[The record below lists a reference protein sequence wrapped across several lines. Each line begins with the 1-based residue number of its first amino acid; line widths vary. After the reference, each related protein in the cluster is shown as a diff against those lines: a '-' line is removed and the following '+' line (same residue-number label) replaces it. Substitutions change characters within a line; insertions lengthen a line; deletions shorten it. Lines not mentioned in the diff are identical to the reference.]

1 MLFQQPFFPFKLMVK
16 CITKGEDNKQHIHTH
31 LKRQKKKIPPTYTE
45 YHTQSLMKKSQMP
58 YRVTIE

>member
-31 LKRQKKKIPPTYTE
+31 LKRQKKNTTHIHRIPHTVTYE
-45 YHTQSLMKKSQMP
+45 EKSDA
-58 YRVTIE
+58 I